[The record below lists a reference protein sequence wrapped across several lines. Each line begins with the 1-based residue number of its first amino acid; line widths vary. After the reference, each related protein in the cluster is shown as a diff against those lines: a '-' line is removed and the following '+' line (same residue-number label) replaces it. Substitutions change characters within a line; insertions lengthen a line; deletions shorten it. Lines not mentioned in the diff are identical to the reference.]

1 MEYFSIERPV
11 DAFQLPVTPQD
22 ILAMSQRAFGRD
34 TEVASAR
41 ELSGGLYNSTY
52 WVEIKGGSYVVLR
65 VAPKV
70 DRQSR
75 LEWRLMRNE
84 YAATPYFAPLAHMI
98 PRIIFVDWTG
108 ELTCRD
114 YMFQTLL
121 DGLPAVDGLKLYPR
135 ASWGAY
141 YQQLGSITAEIH
153 KIRGE
158 RFGPVY
164 SHGFTKWSDSVLAV
178 LANVIADMIE
188 LQLDAHDFRQAFAA
202 ITLNSDLLD
211 EITEPRLLHGDL
223 WTPNILLAE
232 DGREPKIVGLV
243 DHDRAWWGD
252 PAADWSFSVLAGKP
266 AEAQAA
272 FLSTYGQIEVHDA
285 AQWRSTVYRVL
296 HLGAVR
302 LERQRTGKFSK
313 MLKATTKC
321 GRFSNSFDAHRTGVD
336 P

>member
-1 MEYFSIERPV
+1 MEYCSIERPAG
-11 DAFQLPVTPQD
+11 AFQLPVTPQD

-34 TEVASAR
+34 TEVVSAH

-52 WVEIKGGSYVVLR
+52 SIEIKGGSRVILR
-65 VAPKV
+65 VAPKA

-75 LEWRLMRNE
+75 LERRLMRNE

-98 PRIIFVDWTG
+98 PRILFADWTG

-114 YMFQTLL
+114 YMFQTRL
-121 DGLPAVDGLKLYPR
+121 DGLPAADGLKLYPR

-141 YQQLGSITAEIH
+141 YRQLGSITAEIH

-178 LANVIADMIE
+178 LANIIADMIE
-188 LQLDAHDFRQAFAA
+188 FRLDAHDFRQAFAA

-232 DGREPKIVGLV
+232 DGREPRIVGLV

-252 PAADWSFSVLAGKP
+252 PAADWSFSVLAGN
-266 AEAQAA
+266 AEAKAA
-272 FLSTYGQIEVHDA
+272 FLSTYGRIAVNDA
-285 AQWRSTVYRVL
+285 VQWRSTVYRML

-302 LERQRTGKFSK
+302 LERRRTGEFSK
-313 MLKATTKC
+313 IAESYDEMRRLLKQL
-321 GRFSNSFDAHRTGVD
+321 
-336 P
+336 